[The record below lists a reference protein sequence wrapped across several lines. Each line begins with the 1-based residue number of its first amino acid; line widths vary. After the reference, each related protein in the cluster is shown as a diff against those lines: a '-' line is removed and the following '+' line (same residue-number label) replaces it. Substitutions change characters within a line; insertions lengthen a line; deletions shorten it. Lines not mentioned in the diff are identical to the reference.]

1 MIKEANK
8 ILSKDPILQKL
19 LHLDIHLPYYDGDV
33 NAYLYSS
40 IISQQLSTKAADAIY
55 RRFLN
60 HFDGATPSPQNLLDT
75 DKDTLRLLGL
85 SNAKTK
91 YLQNVALYFLE
102 NPDHMQNWPEKS
114 NDKIIA
120 ELTTIKG
127 VGVWT
132 VQMVLMFCLARR
144 DVFPLLD
151 LGVRTSIISLYNVK
165 GEKKDVLEKLL
176 KIANKWKPYRSI
188 ASLYLWAW
196 RNLGETK

>member
-1 MIKEANK
+1 MIKEAIK
-8 ILSKDPILQKL
+8 ILSKDPILERI
-19 LHLDIHLPYYDGDV
+19 LHIDINIPYYDGDV

-55 RRFLN
+55 NRFLN
-60 HFDGATPSPQNLLDT
+60 HFDGTTPTPQMLLDT

-91 YLQNVALYFLE
+91 YIQNVALHFLE
-102 NPDHMQNWPEKS
+102 NPKIEHSWSEMS
-114 NDKIIA
+114 NEEIIR
-120 ELTTIKG
+120 ELTEIKG

-144 DVFPLLD
+144 DVFPKLD
-151 LGVRTSIISLYNVK
+151 LGVRNSMIELYK
-165 GEKKDVLEKLL
+165 IEGEKKDVHDKLL
-176 KIANKWKPYRSI
+176 KIADTWKPYRSI

-196 RNLGETK
+196 RNLGEKK